1 MEEHKKMSDT
11 GDRIKQMREERK
23 MTQDQLAKKAEI
35 SKGFLSD
42 VENNNKNI
50 SAKLLLRIA
59 NTLGAS
65 VDYLLRGQ
73 EMPIANTD
81 PVVIPHEL
89 SEAAG
94 ELNLSYAD
102 TLELLDA
109 YTSVV
114 ARRSNKSKRIFSVED
129 WKNLHRAIKEA
140 FG

>member
-1 MEEHKKMSDT
+1 MSDS
-11 GDRIKQMREERK
+11 GNRIRQLREERR
-23 MTQDQLAKKAEI
+23 MTQEQLAKAAGI

-50 SAKLLLRIA
+50 SAQSLLRIA

-65 VDYLLRGQ
+65 VDYLLRG
-73 EMPIANTD
+73 EGISPVNTE
-81 PVVIPHEL
+81 PVMIPHEL

-94 ELNLSYAD
+94 ELNLSYAE
-102 TLELLDA
+102 TLELLNA

-114 ARRSNKSKRIFSVED
+114 ARRSNKSKRFFSVED
-129 WKNLHRAIKEA
+129 WKNLHRAIKKA